1 MKRFL
6 LLFIIHLLLLS
17 GCKKKIFDYRN
28 KYLGTWNFE
37 VEITERNTLFTGYSY
52 HQIVNYKGK
61 IEYGNSNDELKI
73 TYLPQNTIFLKID
86 SNGNFI
92 DLPPKTFAEFYDKK
106 NLYFTTYSG
115 GLGGG
120 ISYKVN
126 GKKLKKD

>member
-1 MKRFL
+1 M
-6 LLFIIHLLLLS
+6 
-17 GCKKKIFDYRN
+17 FDYRN
-28 KYLGTWNFE
+28 KYLGKWNFE
-37 VEITERNTLFTGYSY
+37 VEINERNTLFIGYTNNQTVYYTGM
-52 HQIVNYKGK
+52 

-86 SNGNFI
+86 SKGNFI

-120 ISYKVN
+120 ISYTIN
-126 GKKLKKD
+126 GKKLKKN